1 MGTLH
6 NTQGE
11 NRMMRRRLRSA
22 RLSSVISISM
32 VLLLVGIA
40 SMLLLNAT
48 RVSDYFKENMQISVL
63 MDTEATDQQAAR
75 LASELDSLYFVK
87 GTQVITK
94 AQGAAEM
101 ESLLGEDFLSVFE
114 TSPIPAS
121 IALTLKAD
129 YVSVDSVAKV
139 KAILEKYPDVDEV
152 DYQKSLITTLN
163 ANLQKIGLF
172 LGVFVL
178 LLLFISFVLIGNTV
192 RLSVFSR
199 RFTIHTMK
207 QVGATRSFIRAPFL
221 WRAVF
226 QGLLAALLASAMLI
240 GLLYLLRGE
249 LSQLFEIFTVDLLL
263 QVIGLV
269 VAAGIVLCV
278 VSTYFVV
285 NKLVRMNKD
294 KLYS

>member
-11 NRMMRRRLRSA
+11 NKMMRRRLRSA
-22 RLSSVISISM
+22 RLSSILSISM

-63 MDTEATDQQAAR
+63 MDTEVSDQQTAE

-87 GTQVITK
+87 GTEVITK
-94 AQGAAEM
+94 AQGAEEM
-101 ESLLGEDFLSVFE
+101 KSLLGEDFLSVFE

-121 IALTLKAD
+121 IALTLKAE
-129 YVSVDSVAKV
+129 YVSVDSVAMV
-139 KAILEKYPDVDEV
+139 KTVLENYPQVDEV
-152 DYQKSLITTLN
+152 DYQRSLISALN
-163 ANLQKIGLF
+163 ANLRKIGLF
-172 LGVFVL
+172 MSVFL
-178 LLLFISFVLIGNTV
+178 AFLLFISFVLISNTV

-207 QVGATRSFIRAPFL
+207 QVGATRAFIRAPFL
-221 WRAVF
+221 WRAAF
-226 QGLLAALLASAMLI
+226 QGLLSALIASAMLI

-249 LSQLFEIFTVDLLL
+249 MAQLFEIFTIDLLL

-269 VAAGIVLCV
+269 VAAGIFICV

>member
-1 MGTLH
+1 
-6 NTQGE
+6 
-11 NRMMRRRLRSA
+11 MMRTRLRSA

-40 SMLLLNAT
+40 SILLLNAT

-63 MDTEATDQQAAR
+63 METEASDEQAAA
-75 LASELDSLYFVK
+75 LAAELDSLRFVK
-87 GTQVITK
+87 GTEVITK
-94 AQGAAEM
+94 ARGAAEM

-129 YVSVDSVAKV
+129 YVSVDSLAVV
-139 KAILEKYPDVDEV
+139 KAALEKYPLVDEV
-152 DYQKSLITTLN
+152 DYQRSLVSALN
-163 ANLQKIGLF
+163 ANIQKIGLF

-207 QVGATRSFIRAPFL
+207 QVGATRAFIRAPFL
-221 WRAVF
+221 WRATL
-226 QGLLAALLASAMLI
+226 QGLLAALLACAMLVC
-240 GLLYLLRGE
+240 LLYLLRGE
-249 LSQLFEIFTVDLLL
+249 VSQLFEIFTADLLL
-263 QVIGLV
+263 KVIALV
-269 VAAGIVLCV
+269 VASGVVLCV